1 MMVEKKKTGFVDRF
15 LTKIE
20 VAGNKLPDPIL
31 IFIILMGI
39 ILAGSFVASLF
50 NLKATNPMTGEVL
63 KLSTCCRAKDY

>member
-1 MMVEKKKTGFVDRF
+1 MKRNNDFPQREKCCRATWKGFMMVEKKKTGFVDRF

-39 ILAGSFVASLF
+39 IL
-50 NLKATNPMTGEVL
+50 
-63 KLSTCCRAKDY
+63 RARL